1 MTKLIWTMKLTI
13 LNSQETNMDFDALEQ
28 AINKHV
34 SSVATVETQQVLDG
48 ELNVIFADED
58 LMIELNQKY
67 RKKSYLTDV
76 LSFSYLES
84 RNEQEKLLGEIYIS
98 LKKAKSQA
106 EQKGN
111 DLETEI
117 NYLIIHGY
125 LHIFGFRHDT
135 DKQEAEMNKEEDWI
149 LAEISDKLVI
159 R

>member
-1 MTKLIWTMKLTI
+1 
-13 LNSQETNMDFDALEQ
+13 
-28 AINKHV
+28 
-34 SSVATVETQQVLDG
+34 
-48 ELNVIFADED
+48 
-58 LMIELNQKY
+58 
-67 RKKSYLTDV
+67 
-76 LSFSYLES
+76 
-84 RNEQEKLLGEIYIS
+84 
-98 LKKAKSQA
+98 AK
-106 EQKGN
+106 QKGN